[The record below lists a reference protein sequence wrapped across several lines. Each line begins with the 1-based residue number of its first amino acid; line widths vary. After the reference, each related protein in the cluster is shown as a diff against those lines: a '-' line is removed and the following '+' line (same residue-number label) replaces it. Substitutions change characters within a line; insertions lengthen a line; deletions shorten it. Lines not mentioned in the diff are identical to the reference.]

1 MDVLAKLSD
10 LLPGAAAK
18 WTALLSIA
26 LSALIFALLPWL
38 LSDTPIAPSLA
49 QKLSVLLLAGAPLL
63 LGSFLILYFVV
74 RHSNNLHSESTKLNN
89 LVAKSEADIK
99 VLASSLQEANAK
111 LLSAQTRAGDVNFT
125 GGAGGSG
132 GDGGAVNL
140 IGSTIRGGD
149 A

>member
-1 MDVLAKLSD
+1 M
-10 LLPGAAAK
+10 
-18 WTALLSIA
+18 
-26 LSALIFALLPWL
+26 
-38 LSDTPIAPSLA
+38 
-49 QKLSVLLLAGAPLL
+49 